1 MRIPERNKSLILQLL
16 NISEPS
22 GTSSLFD
29 ARAQIFKYRSFW
41 VKYSRARSQTPKE
54 VAIVFTSFLTRLVRR
69 RITYSS
75 SASFLPQIDAKVR
88 SVLLRPLRRI
98 VCSPKPN
105 QLKNRFSRNIFIVM
119 AFLRCS
125 NLHAV
130 HCPKNETESSFY
142 CFIFEA
148 RRFTA
153 AIFVRPL

>member
-1 MRIPERNKSLILQLL
+1 MEPVPFSMLALRYL
-16 NISEPS
+16 NI
-22 GTSSLFD
+22 G
-29 ARAQIFKYRSFW
+29 AYW

-54 VAIVFTSFLTRLVRR
+54 VVIVFTSFLTRLVHRR
-69 RITYSS
+69 TTYSS
-75 SASFLPQIDAKVR
+75 SASFLPQINAKVR

-105 QLKNRFSRNIFIVM
+105 QLKNRFRRNIFIVM

-130 HCPKNETESSFY
+130 HWPKKETESSFY

-153 AIFVRPL
+153 AILVRPLWCDTSVGVNIDKTSIPA

>member
-1 MRIPERNKSLILQLL
+1 MEPVPFSMLVLRYL
-16 NISEPS
+16 NI
-22 GTSSLFD
+22 D
-29 ARAQIFKYRSFW
+29 AYW
-41 VKYSRARSQTPKE
+41 VKYGRARSHTPKE

-69 RITYSS
+69 RTTYSS
-75 SASFLPQIDAKVR
+75 SASFLPQIDGKVR
-88 SVLLRPLRRI
+88 SVLSRPLRRI

-130 HCPKNETESSFY
+130 HWPKEETESSFY
-142 CFIFEA
+142 CFIYEA

-153 AIFVRPL
+153 ATLVRPLWYETSVGVSIDKTSIPA